1 MKLTGAEALIKSLE
15 KEGVEVI
22 FGVPGGAT
30 LPIYDALANSKKIF
44 HYLTRHEQVAAHAAD
59 GYARASGKVGVCMAT
74 SGPGATNLVTGIANA
89 YMDSIPIVAIT
100 GQVPRSVLGTD
111 AFQEADITGATLP
124 IVKHSFLV
132 TDPEEIPKIVRE
144 AFYIARTG
152 RPGPVLIDIPRDV
165 GQQMITYQHH
175 EHIEL
180 PGYKPTYRGHVK
192 QIRQAIEL
200 VLKAERP
207 VLFIGGGVILSGAHE
222 EVRELAELLELPVI
236 YTLMGKGAFPDSHPL
251 NLGMIGMHGTCAA
264 NYSIQNSD
272 LIFAIG
278 VRFDDRATGRLDKF
292 APLAKVIHIDIDP
305 AEIGKNVSVEVPIV
319 GDARLILKSLL
330 EVFKVKFAES
340 WKPSYRNWHK
350 KIQEWKKK
358 YPLSYPRDNLLRP
371 QYVVETVNNLTRNR
385 ETIITTGVGQN
396 QMWAAQ
402 YFKSEKPRHFL
413 SSGGLGTMGY
423 GFPAAIGA
431 QVACPDCLVVAIDG
445 DGSFQMVLQDLAT
458 VKAYSL
464 PVKVVILNNGYLGM
478 VRQWQEL
485 FYKKRYMAVHLAEGT
500 PDFVKLAEAYDIEG
514 FVVNKKAE
522 LEETLSKAFKSK
534 KAAIVDVRVH
544 QEENVFPMVPAGCA
558 LDEIITEGESK

>member
-1 MKLTGAEALIKSLE
+1 MKISGAEALIKSLE
-15 KEGVEVI
+15 KEEVEVI

-100 GQVPRSVLGTD
+100 GQVPRAVIGTD

-124 IVKHSFLV
+124 IVKHSYLV
-132 TDPEEIPKIVRE
+132 TDAEEIPRVVRE

-175 EHIEL
+175 EHIDL
-180 PGYKPTYRGHVK
+180 PGYSPTYRGHVK
-192 QIRQAIEL
+192 QIKQAIEL
-200 VLKAERP
+200 VLKAQRP
-207 VLFIGGGVILSGAHE
+207 VLFIGGGVILSGATE
-222 EVRELAELLELPVI
+222 EVRELAEFLDLPVI
-236 YTLMGKGAFPDSHPL
+236 YTLMGKGAFSDSHPL
-251 NLGMIGMHGTCAA
+251 NLGMIGMHGTCTA
-264 NYSIQNSD
+264 NYSVQNSD
-272 LIFAIG
+272 LIFAVG

-292 APLAKVIHIDIDP
+292 APLAKVIHVDIDP
-305 AEIGKNVSVEVPIV
+305 AEIGKNVPVEVPIV

-330 EVFKVKFAES
+330 EALKVKVKES
-340 WKPSYRNWHK
+340 GKPSYKDWHK
-350 KIQEWKKK
+350 KIREWKNK
-358 YPLSYPRDNLLRP
+358 YPLQYSKDNLLRP
-371 QYVVETVNNLTRNR
+371 QFVVETVNKLTHNR
-385 ETIITTGVGQN
+385 DTVITTGVGQN

-402 YFKSEKPRHFL
+402 YIKSEKPRRFL

-431 QVACPDCLVVAIDG
+431 QVACPDCLVVTIDG

-485 FYKKRYMAVHLAEGT
+485 FYKKKYMAVHLAEGT
-500 PDFVKLAEAYDIEG
+500 PDFVKLAEAYDIDG
-514 FVVNKKAE
+514 FLVEKKAD
-522 LEETLSKAFKSK
+522 LEETLDKAFKSK
-534 KAAIVDVRVH
+534 KAAIIDVRVH

-558 LDEIITEGESK
+558 LDEIIVEGENK